1 MDFLENEFEEI
12 LNVFREESEEYI
24 QKLNQNLLELE
35 KRPYDIELISELFR
49 EAHSLKGAARMIG
62 LIDIQ
67 SVAHKMED
75 LFGMAK
81 EGTIQINSAL
91 IDILCQATDCIASII
106 NESIKSKGTQHF
118 ETADEMVQR
127 LEAQAKQA
135 SENPN
140 SQTDNKKEFLKRK
153 DAPVF
158 NEKATAS
165 KYFKQIKDKTVLLK
179 KENTNFALIE
189 ELFKLVVDLF
199 SLIKEHL
206 EPQTAEYFK
215 DLKAKLESTVRG
227 SGMLLE
233 IEVEEMESLVETCRL
248 KAEKELNLEHINQET
263 IKQQEHD
270 TSNLSRNEKEIPE
283 EQFISAQT
291 INILSEIEKFLTEN
305 TQDEFKNEES
315 KTRETLIILF
325 NSLINC
331 ISMQAAKNAVLSVQK
346 VIELF
351 YRQKGKVDAEM
362 ITAVQESF
370 LSLKQII
377 LSNETDPEESYKI
390 TQRMEIITKISE
402 LSANEKE
409 TEDNKEAANEL
420 IENKIAKHDEL
431 PPKTSLI
438 STQREN
444 TDFDSKKPET
454 STIKTLRVDTNKLDS
469 LVNQVGELIIAK
481 IKSKEHITEI
491 EKTINLLEEWQREW
505 IKNRQSLK
513 NFDAKVLNL
522 KKLPQGTSIYS
533 PNKSVY
539 DILETTA
546 QKAGIL
552 LSNLSYLY
560 KTVWED
566 QSRLNLIVNDLEEK
580 VKNIRV
586 LPLAT
591 IFHMFPRMVRDIATE
606 KGKKIELVIS
616 GSETSVDKKILE
628 EIKSPLMHIL
638 RNSVDH
644 GIETPDQREI
654 KGKPQAGTINLSA
667 RHLENTILIEISDDG
682 KGIRIDELKKKVLE
696 KNLLNPEELQNMNEE
711 QITNIIF
718 WPGFSTGESTTDIS
732 GRGVGLDV
740 VYTKINELNGKVSV
754 KSTPDKGVK
763 FSIQI
768 PVAMATIK
776 SFLVKVKNQTFALP
790 TSSIKTTLLV
800 KPSDIFL
807 KGGRETIIFD
817 NQTIGLYK
825 LSQILEIQDEASEQT
840 KIIVI
845 VIEAE
850 GTNVGIIVD
859 KLIGDQ
865 EILHKNF
872 NPPLVRVR
880 NIAGLTVLGSGEL
893 CLILNVNEIV
903 KSALIISGSRT
914 RSSPVKKEKKQTQSA
929 KILVVDDSVT
939 TRILEK
945 NILKA
950 AGYDVS
956 VSTNGL
962 EALTQ
967 IHSEKFDLIVSD
979 IEMPEMNGFELTKKI
994 REDKNLSKIPIILVT
1009 SLVSEKDRNKGLESG
1024 ANEYINKSSFDQEE
1038 LLLTVKRLLE
1048 ESCR

>member
-24 QKLNQNLLELE
+24 QKLNQNLLEIE

-62 LIDIQ
+62 LLDIQ

-81 EGTIQINSAL
+81 EGTIQINSSL

-106 NESIKSKGTQHF
+106 NESIKSKGMQHF
-118 ETADEMVQR
+118 EAADEMVRR

-135 SENPN
+135 NENPPGQADGER
-140 SQTDNKKEFLKRK
+140 SFLKKKEKLI
-153 DAPVF
+153 F
-158 NEKATAS
+158 NEKASAS
-165 KYFKQIKDKTVLLK
+165 KYFRQIKDKIVLLK
-179 KENTNFALIE
+179 RENTNSSLIE

-199 SLIKEHL
+199 SLIKEYI

-233 IEVEEMESLVETCRL
+233 IEIEEMESLFETCRL
-248 KAEKELNLEHINQET
+248 KAEKELVLEAIQPDIET
-263 IKQQEHD
+263 QQKSDESVLIQPPPE
-270 TSNLSRNEKEIPE
+270 TAEKETALAQLTNALE
-283 EQFISAQT
+283 EIEKS
-291 INILSEIEKFLTEN
+291 LSEITEN
-305 TQDEFKNEES
+305 EFKNETGTTKEKI
-315 KTRETLIILF
+315 KTLLNF
-325 NSLINC
+325 LSDN
-331 ISMQAAKNAVLSVQK
+331 ISMQAAKNAALSIQK
-346 VIELF
+346 VIQLLYE
-351 YRQKGKVDAEM
+351 QKGQAGEEM
-362 ITAVQESF
+362 TTAVKESF

-390 TQRMEIITKISE
+390 TQRMEIIAKILEIPTDEEDAERENEEKSE
-402 LSANEKE
+402 PTIRLNEQKPAVLKKN
-409 TEDNKEAANEL
+409 TNL
-420 IENKIAKHDEL
+420 I
-431 PPKTSLI
+431 P
-438 STQREN
+438 TQREN
-444 TDFDSKKPET
+444 AEFDYKKPEN

-481 IKSKEHITEI
+481 IKSREHITEI
-491 EKTINLLEEWQREW
+491 EKSINLLEEWQREW

-513 NFDAKVLNL
+513 NFDAKIVNL
-522 KKLPQGTSIYS
+522 KKLPQGTSIYN

-539 DILETTA
+539 DVFESTA
-546 QKAGIL
+546 QKAGML

-606 KGKKIELVIS
+606 REKKIELIIS

-644 GIETPDQREI
+644 GIEMPGQREA
-654 KGKPQAGTINLSA
+654 KGKNPTGTITLSA

-682 KGIRIDELKKKVLE
+682 KGIRIDELKRKVLE
-696 KNLLNPEELQNMNEE
+696 KNLITPEELQNMNEE

-718 WPGFSTGESTTDIS
+718 WPGFSTGEFTTDIS

-754 KSTPDKGVK
+754 RSTPGKGVK

-776 SFLVKVKNQTFALP
+776 SFLVRVKNQTFALP
-790 TSSIKTTLLV
+790 TSSIKTTLLI
-800 KPSDIFL
+800 KPSDIFY
-807 KGGRETIIFD
+807 KGGRETIVFD
-817 NQTIGLYK
+817 NQTIGLHK
-825 LSQILEIQDEASEQT
+825 LSQILEIPDEPIEQK

-845 VIEAE
+845 VIESE
-850 GTNVGIIVD
+850 GTSVGIIVD

-872 NPPLVRVR
+872 TPPLIRVR

-893 CLILNVNEIV
+893 CLILNINEIV

-914 RSSPVKKEKKQTQSA
+914 RSTPVKKEKKQTQAA

-979 IEMPEMNGFELTKKI
+979 IEMPEMNGFELTRKI
-994 REDKNLSKIPIILVT
+994 REDKNLNKMPIILVT
-1009 SLVSEKDRNKGLESG
+1009 SLVSEKDRNKGLEAG

-1038 LLLTVKRLLE
+1038 LLLTVKKLLE
-1048 ESCR
+1048 ENR